1 MVRDS
6 YKVPIRIVLYRE
18 EGEWVAHCL
27 EMDICGTG
35 NSKSSSMT
43 CLQELIMEQV
53 AHSISIGN
61 IENLFH
67 QAPSEYLKMFDAGK
81 DAFVGEMRIPTH

>member
-1 MVRDS
+1 
-6 YKVPIRIVLYRE
+6 
-18 EGEWVAHCL
+18 
-27 EMDICGTG
+27 
-35 NSKSSSMT
+35 
-43 CLQELIMEQV
+43 MEQV

-81 DAFVGEMRIPTH
+81 DAFVDEMRIPTH